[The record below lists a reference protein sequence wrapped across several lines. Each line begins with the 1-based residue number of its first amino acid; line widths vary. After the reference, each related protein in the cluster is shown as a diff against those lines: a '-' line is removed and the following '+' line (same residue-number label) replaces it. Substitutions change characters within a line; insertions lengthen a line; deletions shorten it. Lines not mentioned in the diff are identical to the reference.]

1 MRIALCFDIG
11 GSKYNV
17 GFIREDGVLL
27 GQEKARWSRPLS
39 AQTVEDELAA
49 ACGRLGERFPQIYPD
64 VMGITIPGLADPQE
78 GIWVDAP
85 FSGIRNFPV
94 RQKLEKRYGIPAAA
108 DNDGQACCLAESVFG
123 SAVGERNFFY
133 MTISNGIGGALFLDG
148 KLYQGQGGAGEIG
161 HCVAEPEGRL
171 CPCGNKGCLEA
182 CAAGPGISQNYQ
194 ELRED
199 KSQPL
204 LEAKEIARLA
214 RMGEEAALETFRME
228 GAYLGNALS
237 WVINLL
243 NVPLVILGGGVSLA
257 FDLFEPS
264 MKEALKERV
273 FARANPSVEVR
284 PTALGYNGGLYG
296 AAALGFLRAGKK
308 VNEG

>member
-78 GIWVDAP
+78 GVWVDAP

-108 DNDGQACCLAESVFG
+108 DNDGQACC
-123 SAVGERNFFY
+123 
-133 MTISNGIGGALFLDG
+133 
-148 KLYQGQGGAGEIG
+148 GQ
-161 HCVAEPEGRL
+161 
-171 CPCGNKGCLEA
+171 
-182 CAAGPGISQNYQ
+182 
-194 ELRED
+194 
-199 KSQPL
+199 
-204 LEAKEIARLA
+204 
-214 RMGEEAALETFRME
+214 
-228 GAYLGNALS
+228 
-237 WVINLL
+237 
-243 NVPLVILGGGVSLA
+243 
-257 FDLFEPS
+257 
-264 MKEALKERV
+264 
-273 FARANPSVEVR
+273 
-284 PTALGYNGGLYG
+284 
-296 AAALGFLRAGKK
+296 
-308 VNEG
+308 